1 MAWLEGAHARTVRAP
16 LERCLAVLLDVT
28 VYPAW
33 FDTLDRVEVVERDRS
48 GFATRIALVV
58 EGAPR
63 PIGEIRIDLQQ
74 RLAGGVL
81 ERVQVAGGP
90 VRNLTDRWT
99 LTERGGVSTEVLHEI
114 SGDLPRLL
122 RPFAALFHS
131 RAERTLVREFV
142 EDFKQRVEA
151 V

>member
-1 MAWLEGAHARTVRAP
+1 
-16 LERCLAVLLDVT
+16 
-28 VYPAW
+28 
-33 FDTLDRVEVVERDRS
+33 VVERDRS

-58 EGAPR
+58 EGAPH

-99 LTERGGVSTEVLHEI
+99 LTERGGESTEVLHEI

-122 RPFAALFHS
+122 HPFAALFHS